1 MSISMSMGKFKI
13 QFEKLLNKGIN
24 FKLLKRFIID
34 IIYLRLMLAL
44 F

>member
-13 QFEKLLNKGIN
+13 QFEKLSNKGIN
-24 FKLLKRFIID
+24 FKLIKRFIID